1 MSEQEAKS
9 DSRVTV
15 YLRDYLW
22 LPGNELALE
31 KTQSRYLDEHPEL
44 AENEIVWA
52 PESDRRM

>member
-1 MSEQEAKS
+1 
-9 DSRVTV
+9 
-15 YLRDYLW
+15 LW